1 MLDVLA
7 WIIFGLVAGVI
18 AKAILPGKDPG
29 GAIVTIIIGIVG
41 SLIGGFIGRA
51 VMGYGQIND
60 SGDLSRPGFLT
71 SLVLAVI
78 GSIVLLAG
86 YRLVKGRSL
95 DARGS

>member
-7 WIIFGLVAGVI
+7 WIVFGLIVGVI

-29 GAIVTIIIGIVG
+29 GAFVTIVIGIVG
-41 SLIGGFIGRA
+41 SLIGGFIGRTL
-51 VMGYGQIND
+51 MGYGQIND

-71 SLVLAVI
+71 SLLLAVV

-86 YRLVKGRSL
+86 YRLIKGRSL
-95 DARGS
+95 AA

>member
-7 WIIFGLVAGVI
+7 WIVFGLIAGVI

-29 GAIVTIIIGIVG
+29 GAIITIVIGIVG
-41 SLIGGFIGRA
+41 SLIGGFIGRTL
-51 VMGYGQIND
+51 MGYGQIND

-71 SLVLAVI
+71 SLLLAVV

-86 YRLVKGRSL
+86 YRLIKGRSL
-95 DARGS
+95 AT

>member
-7 WIIFGLVAGVI
+7 WIVFGFIAGII

-29 GAIVTIIIGIVG
+29 GAIITIVIGIVG
-41 SLIGGFIGRA
+41 SLIGGFIGRTLL
-51 VMGYGQIND
+51 GYGQIND

-71 SLVLAVI
+71 SLVLAVV

-86 YRLVKGRSL
+86 YRLIKGRSL
-95 DARGS
+95 AA